1 MSQYTTVVLGR
12 STITSM
18 TNAPTV
24 LERPRHITEGAFKD
38 RLGMDALA
46 IGGSSHPACMALNA
60 FLANRR
66 YVDLDRPDLPSL
78 LGILVAAAQ
87 PAASALFPGAGPMT
101 AQKIAAIIGGE
112 VREDERA

>member
-1 MSQYTTVVLGR
+1 MNSYDVSIRGG

-18 TNAPTV
+18 SNPPV
-24 LERPRHITEGAFKD
+24 EIGRPRHITEGAFKD

-101 AQKIAAIIGGE
+101 TQKITAIIDGE